1 MTSKSRALGQLEFVC
16 LAATITSLTAFS
28 IDALL
33 PALRVMGESLGV
45 QDMRNTQFLVSIFIV
60 GMVFGELVFGP
71 VADAIGR
78 KPTILI
84 GLAIYCIG
92 SVIAVASQSF
102 ELVLL
107 GRCIQGFGV
116 SGPKIATRALI
127 RDVYE
132 GDAMA
137 RIMSLVFTVFIL
149 VPMIAPAVGQ
159 LTLELGDWR
168 TIFAVY
174 IAFALLCGIWLSVR
188 QPETLATSAR
198 IPLKLSALMK
208 NAGTIVRH
216 PRVMACTLAAGAL
229 FGGQLLFLSV
239 AQSVF
244 LDVYGIAE
252 TFPAYFAVLAFALGA
267 AALTNSAIVT
277 RFGMM
282 AVALTAL
289 SCMCTLSVV
298 YLGTALF
305 YSGSPPLWLFMTACF
320 LVFACVGMLLGNI
333 SALAMQ
339 SLGELA
345 GLGASLMAAI
355 SSGTAF
361 LMASAIGR
369 FYQSTVTVI
378 GIGFLVA
385 SVSSLT
391 LMLKARRMEIVPVRA
406 DGMATPAGV

>member
-1 MTSKSRALGQLEFVC
+1 LTTDSRALGQLEFVC
-16 LAATITSLTAFS
+16 LVATITSLTAFS

-33 PALRVMGESLGV
+33 PALRVMGESLNV
-45 QDMRNTQFLVSIFIV
+45 QDIRNTQFLVSIFV
-60 GMVFGELVFGP
+60 GGMVFGELLFGP

-84 GLAIYCIG
+84 GLVIYALG
-92 SVIAVASQSF
+92 SVIALASHSF
-102 ELVLL
+102 EWVLL

-127 RDVYE
+127 RDLYE
-132 GDAMA
+132 GDSMA
-137 RIMSLVFTVFIL
+137 RIMSLVFTIFIL
-149 VPMIAPAVGQ
+149 VPMIAPAIGQ
-159 LTLELGDWR
+159 LTIELGDWR
-168 TIFAVY
+168 TIFVVY
-174 IAFALLCGIWLSVR
+174 IAFAVLCGVWLSTR
-188 QPETLATSAR
+188 QPETLSANAR
-198 IPLKLSALMK
+198 IPLNFSALK
-208 NAGTIVRH
+208 NNAGRIVRH
-216 PRVMACTLAAGAL
+216 RRVMACTLAAGTL

-244 LDVYGIAE
+244 VDVYGIAQ
-252 TFPAYFAVLAFALGA
+252 TFPLYFAVLAFALGA

-289 SCMCTLSVV
+289 VSMSVLSLLYLAAAV
-298 YLGTALF
+298 YF
-305 YSGSPPLWLFMTACF
+305 SGAPPLWLFMTGCF

-333 SALAMQ
+333 SARAMQ

-345 GLGASLMAAI
+345 GLGASVMAAM
-355 SSGTAF
+355 SSATAF
-361 LMASAIGR
+361 VMASAIGR

-385 SVSSLT
+385 SFSSLV
-391 LMLKARRMEIVPVRA
+391 LMVKARRMEIGPIRA
-406 DGMATPAGV
+406 DGVARPVGG